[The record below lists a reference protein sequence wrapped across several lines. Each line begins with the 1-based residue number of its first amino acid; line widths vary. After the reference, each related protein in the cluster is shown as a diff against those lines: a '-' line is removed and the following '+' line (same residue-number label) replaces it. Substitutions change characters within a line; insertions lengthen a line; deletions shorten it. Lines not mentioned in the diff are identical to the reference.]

1 MWKNERC
8 PQKRGGPAGGRGHVR
23 TGSRKDAAPVSAAEG
38 IQLTRFAF
46 QFQRA
51 PWGAWEGGAE
61 MEEAVVVWAQLEP
74 DAFCKVGSLT
84 PMMPGKRPASIT
96 CWLGLVSACDSAPP
110 ALSCILSLSWV
121 ITKITVISRGD
132 PKRFTNM
139 SLLNPHQVCEIRCSD
154 CSHFTDEKTEAVRG
168 VSAGHRASKLQEWE
182 FGTR

>member
-1 MWKNERC
+1 MSPVR
-8 PQKRGGPAGGRGHVR
+8 AGCLLQSGL
-23 TGSRKDAAPVSAAEG
+23 TDAHDA
-38 IQLTRFAF
+38 R
-46 QFQRA
+46 
-51 PWGAWEGGAE
+51 
-61 MEEAVVVWAQLEP
+61 EEA
-74 DAFCKVGSLT
+74 SLHH
-84 PMMPGKRPASIT
+84 MLA
-96 CWLGLVSACDSAPP
+96 GLVSACDSAPP